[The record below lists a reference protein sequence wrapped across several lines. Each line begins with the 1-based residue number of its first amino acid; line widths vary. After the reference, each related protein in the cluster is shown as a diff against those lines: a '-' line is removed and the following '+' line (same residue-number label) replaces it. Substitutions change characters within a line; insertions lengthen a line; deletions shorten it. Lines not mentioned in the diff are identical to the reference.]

1 MPAPQTSPLGRRDK
15 TVPAICVS
23 PLMLADRLLTLAQ
36 DADRAGFFKPAER
49 LLKLA
54 YAVCDEK
61 PLAH

>member
-1 MPAPQTSPLGRRDK
+1 MPQQLLSEHVRFAPPPSLS
-15 TVPAICVS
+15 VS

-49 LLKLA
+49 LLRLA

-61 PLAH
+61 PLPQ